1 MLYDPS
7 LKNGERENK
16 HLFFSR
22 TKEYLRQTAFV
33 KKRLAQFTVL
43 EVQVPNKAWVEKN
56 LGDTCS
62 DSAEYPNSS

>member
-1 MLYDPS
+1 MTPS
-7 LKNGERENK
+7 LKKGERENK

-43 EVQVPNKAWVEKN
+43 EVQVPEKA
-56 LGDTCS
+56 
-62 DSAEYPNSS
+62 